1 MNFDVTALLSTVIER
16 KASDIHIIVGM
27 PPTLRIQGVLTPL
40 PEYGEV
46 RAEQA
51 STFVQTILSPVQR
64 EEYGHNKELD
74 FSFRF
79 GDAARF
85 RVNVYYQKGTPA
97 ANMRLIPAVV
107 PTINDLRLPSIL
119 HNLTQLRQG
128 LVLCTGPTGHGKSS
142 TLSAIIEEINQ
153 SRSLHI
159 VTVEDPIE
167 FVYTPKRSII
177 SQRELHSD
185 THSWDVALRS
195 VLREDPD
202 VVLVGEMR
210 DYETMAAA

>member
-74 FSFRF
+74 FSFGF
-79 GDAARF
+79 F
-85 RVNVYYQKGTPA
+85 VTPF
-97 ANMRLIPAVV
+97 ANMIVDNV
-107 PTINDLRLPSIL
+107 TINVD
-119 HNLTQLRQG
+119 
-128 LVLCTGPTGHGKSS
+128 
-142 TLSAIIEEINQ
+142 
-153 SRSLHI
+153 
-159 VTVEDPIE
+159 
-167 FVYTPKRSII
+167 
-177 SQRELHSD
+177 
-185 THSWDVALRS
+185 
-195 VLREDPD
+195 
-202 VVLVGEMR
+202 
-210 DYETMAAA
+210 